1 MQNLKM
7 IVCPRCGDDFPELRK
22 TTYGYNFCVNCSD
35 VEGVVGVTTVEG
47 TCDHTYNGLII
58 MEKSQFMEL
67 AKQEANLMGRKAPD
81 PIELL
86 DMDRDENEASQSI
99 KEKVVKILDEDI
111 PVGITTINDADP
123 NDDDAQGLIKGIDY

>member
-1 MQNLKM
+1 
-7 IVCPRCGDDFPELRK
+7 
-22 TTYGYNFCVNCSD
+22 
-35 VEGVVGVTTVEG
+35 
-47 TCDHTYNGLII
+47 
-58 MEKSQFMEL
+58 MEL